1 MKINII
7 SVGKFDNSSINELF
21 LEYQK
26 RLKTKVFLKEIH
38 HKYSNNIEEEKLKKI
53 EGELIIKNIENESVR
68 IFLDESGKNFTSK
81 EFANI
86 LNKFNI
92 EGHSTI
98 SFIIGGAYGLDK
110 NIIGKNDLVLSLSK
124 MTFPHLMVR
133 IVLIEQIYRAFSII
147 ANHPYHK

>member
-7 SVGKFDNSSINELF
+7 SVGKFDNSSMNEIF

-92 EGHSTI
+92 EGNSI
-98 SFIIGGAYGLDK
+98 INFIIGGAYGLDK
-110 NIIGKNDLVLSLSK
+110 NIIGKNDLILSLSK